1 MATVFFYSM
10 KNNFP
15 KGWIDEGEAYPLG
28 LGTTMDLDRHDFQ
41 LTELM
46 ERIQA
51 NDNRLVALQ
60 VPEGLKM
67 QALEMMDTIETETS
81 AKVILA
87 ADPCYGA
94 CDLVH
99 DKMGMMG
106 VELVAHMGHS
116 QMNIDSGMPTQFIDV
131 TYDGDPELKPVLPFL
146 EKHRAMARQ
155 RMENQPAAED
165 LSEEEAQDR
174 FMDAVGRLAPL
185 TGTKLGLVGSIQHLH
200 LLPEF
205 HDRLEEAG
213 YEVEIPIGGARL
225 SFPGQV
231 LGCNYSGDDDSIG
244 HYLFLGS
251 GDFHPIGLVLHTGKP
266 LAMLD
271 PYTGDAEEMSLERI
285 ERILRQ
291 RFGLIMACGEAE
303 RFGILIG
310 EKPGQM
316 RRSLALRMKRI
327 LEKHGKKG
335 YLLALEHVGPELID
349 FYPVDAFV
357 NTACPRI
364 AIDDAV
370 RYQKPLITP
379 FELEVA
385 LGEKKWETGYQ
396 FDEIP

>member
-1 MATVFFYSM
+1 
-10 KNNFP
+10 
-15 KGWIDEGEAYPLG
+15 
-28 LGTTMDLDRHDFQ
+28 MDMERHDFQ
-41 LTELM
+41 LKDLIEK
-46 ERIQA
+46 IQS
-51 NDNRLVALQ
+51 NDHRLVALQ

-67 QALEMMDTIETETS
+67 QALEMMDAIESETS
-81 AKVILA
+81 AKIVLA

-99 DKMGMMG
+99 DKMKLMG

-116 QMNIDSGMPTQFIDV
+116 QMNIDSGMPTQFINV
-131 TYDGDPELKPVLPFL
+131 TYDGDPELTPVLPLL
-146 EKHRAMARQ
+146 EQHRAMAQQ
-155 RMENQPAAED
+155 RLQQQSKQVS
-165 LSEEEAQDR
+165 LSDEEAQER

-185 TGTKLGLVGSIQHLH
+185 TDTKLGLVGSIQHLH
-200 LLPEF
+200 LLPDFVE
-205 HDRLEEAG
+205 RLEKVG
-213 YEVEIPIGGARL
+213 YDVTIPIGGARL

-231 LGCNYSGDDDSIG
+231 LGCNYSGDDASIG

-291 RFGLIMACGEAE
+291 RFGLIMSCQEAHS
-303 RFGILIG
+303 FGILIG

-316 RRSLALRMKRI
+316 RRTLALRMKKL
-327 LEKHGKKG
+327 LEQYGKKG
-335 YLLALEHVGPELID
+335 YLLALEHIGPDLID

-370 RYQKPLITP
+370 RYRKPLITP

-385 LGEKKWETGYQ
+385 LGEKQWEHGYQ

>member
-1 MATVFFYSM
+1 
-10 KNNFP
+10 
-15 KGWIDEGEAYPLG
+15 
-28 LGTTMDLDRHDFQ
+28 MDLDRHDFQ
-41 LTELM
+41 LEELI
-46 ERIQA
+46 ERIQK

-67 QALEMMDTIETETS
+67 QALEMMDEIES
-81 AKVILA
+81 GSGAKVVLA

-99 DKMGMMG
+99 DKMKMMG

-131 TYDGDPELKPVLPFL
+131 TYDGDPELAPVIPMLNAHL
-146 EKHRAMARQ
+146 DIAKKRMAEQ
-155 RMENQPAAED
+155 STGE
-165 LSEEEAQDR
+165 LSEEEAQER
-174 FMDAVGRLAPL
+174 FMDAVGRMTPL
-185 TGTKLGLVGSIQHLH
+185 KDTKLGLVGSIQHLH

-205 HDRLEEAG
+205 HDRLEQAG
-213 YEVEIPIGGARL
+213 FDVTIPMGGARL
-225 SFPGQV
+225 TFPGQV
-231 LGCNYSGDDDSIG
+231 LGCNYSGDDDTIG

-251 GDFHPIGLVLHTGKP
+251 GDFHPIGLVLHTRKP

-271 PYTGDAEEMSLERI
+271 PYSGDAIEMSFERI

-291 RFGLIMACGEAE
+291 RFGLIMSSMDAE
-303 RFGILIG
+303 KFGILIG

-316 RRSLALRMKRI
+316 RRTLALRMKRL

-370 RYQKPLITP
+370 KYAKPLITP

-385 LGEKKWETGYQ
+385 LGEKKWELGYQ

>member
-1 MATVFFYSM
+1 
-10 KNNFP
+10 
-15 KGWIDEGEAYPLG
+15 
-28 LGTTMDLDRHDFQ
+28 MDLDRHDFQ
-41 LTELM
+41 LEKLI
-46 ERIQA
+46 ERIQK

-67 QALEMMDTIETETS
+67 QALEMMDEIES
-81 AKVILA
+81 GSGAKVILA

-99 DKMGMMG
+99 DKMKMMG

-131 TYDGDPELKPVLPFL
+131 TYDGDPELEPVLPML
-146 EKHRAMARQ
+146 NAHLQIAKNRMAEQ
-155 RMENQPAAED
+155 LTSE
-165 LSEEEAQDR
+165 LTEEEAQER
-174 FMDAVGRLAPL
+174 FMDAVGRMTPL
-185 TGTKLGLVGSIQHLH
+185 KDTKLGLVGSIQHLH
-200 LLPEF
+200 LLPDF
-205 HDRLEEAG
+205 HERLEQAG
-213 YEVEIPIGGARL
+213 FDVTIPMGGARL
-225 SFPGQV
+225 TFPGQV
-231 LGCNYSGDDDSIG
+231 LGCNYSGDDDTIG

-271 PYTGDAEEMSLERI
+271 PYSGDAIEMSFERI

-291 RFGLIMACGEAE
+291 RFGLIMSSMDAQ

-316 RRSLALRMKRI
+316 RRTLALRMKRL

-370 RYQKPLITP
+370 KYSKPLITP

-385 LGEKKWETGYQ
+385 LGEKKWELGYQ

>member
-1 MATVFFYSM
+1 M
-10 KNNFP
+10 
-15 KGWIDEGEAYPLG
+15 PLG
-28 LGTTMDLDRHDFQ
+28 LGTAMDLDRHDFQ

-51 NDNRLVALQ
+51 NDNRLIALQ

-99 DKMGMMG
+99 DKMQMMG

-131 TYDGDPELKPVLPFL
+131 TYDGDPELKPVIPYL
-146 EKHRAMARQ
+146 EAHRAMAQQ
-155 RMENQPAAED
+155 RMENQPAPED

-185 TGTKLGLVGSIQHLH
+185 AGTKLGLVGSIQHLH

-213 YEVEIPIGGARL
+213 FEVEIPIGGARL

>member
-1 MATVFFYSM
+1 MRGGRAPRV
-10 KNNFP
+10 
-15 KGWIDEGEAYPLG
+15 
-28 LGTTMDLDRHDFQ
+28 GTTMDLDRHDFQ
-41 LTELM
+41 LDQLM

-51 NDNRLVALQ
+51 NDNRLIALQ
-60 VPEGLKM
+60 IPEGLKM

-81 AKVILA
+81 AKVVLA

-99 DKMGMMG
+99 DKMKLMG

-116 QMNIDSGMPTQFIDV
+116 QMNIESGMPTQFIDV
-131 TYDGDPELKPVLPFL
+131 TYDGDPELTPVIPFL
-146 EKHRAMARQ
+146 DAHKAIAQTRMA
-155 RMENQPAAED
+155 NQSQIEGM
-165 LSEEEAQDR
+165 SEEEAQER
-174 FMDAVGRLAPL
+174 FLDAVGRMAPL
-185 TGTKLGLVGSIQHLH
+185 TDTKLGLVGSIQHLH
-200 LLPEF
+200 LLPDF
-205 HDRLEEAG
+205 HDRLEKAG
-213 YEVEIPIGGARL
+213 YDVTIPIGGARL

-291 RFGLIMACGEAE
+291 RSGLIMASGDAQ

-316 RRSLALRMKRI
+316 RRTLALRMKRM

-335 YLLALEHVGPELID
+335 YLLALEHIGPDLID

-370 RYQKPLITP
+370 RYNKPLITP

>member
-1 MATVFFYSM
+1 
-10 KNNFP
+10 
-15 KGWIDEGEAYPLG
+15 
-28 LGTTMDLDRHDFQ
+28 MDLNRHDFK
-41 LTELM
+41 LDELIG
-46 ERIQA
+46 RIQE
-51 NDNRLVALQ
+51 NDHRLVALQ

-67 QALEMMDTIETETS
+67 QALEMMDEIETASS
-81 AKVILA
+81 AKVVLA

-99 DKMGMMG
+99 DKMQMMG

-116 QMNIDSGMPTQFIDV
+116 QMNIESGMPTQFIDV
-131 TYDGDPELKPVLPFL
+131 TYDGDPDLAPVIPMLN
-146 EKHRAMARQ
+146 KHLAIARG
-155 RMENQPAAED
+155 RMENQNVETD
-165 LSEEEAQDR
+165 LSEEEAQER
-174 FMDAVGRLAPL
+174 FMDAVGRMTPL
-185 TGTKLGLVGSIQHLH
+185 KDTKLGLVGSIQHLH
-200 LLPEF
+200 LLPDF
-205 HDRLEEAG
+205 HDRLEKAG
-213 YEVEIPIGGARL
+213 YDVTIPMGGARL
-225 SFPGQV
+225 TFPGQV
-231 LGCNYSGDDDSIG
+231 LGCNYSGDDDTIG

-271 PYTGDAEEMSLERI
+271 PYSGDAIEMSFERI

-291 RFGLIMACGEAE
+291 RSGLIMASMDAN

-316 RRSLALRMKRI
+316 RRTLALRMKRL

-370 RYQKPLITP
+370 RYAKPLITP
-379 FELEVA
+379 YELEVA
-385 LGEKKWETGYQ
+385 LGEKKWEMGYQ

>member
-1 MATVFFYSM
+1 MQPLKYRTPDGESVRSM
-10 KNNFP
+10 
-15 KGWIDEGEAYPLG
+15 DTE
-28 LGTTMDLDRHDFQ
+28 RHDLQ
-41 LTELM
+41 LDELV
-46 ERIQA
+46 ERIKE
-51 NDNRLVALQ
+51 NDHRLIALQ

-67 QALEMMDTIETETS
+67 QALEMMDKIEGDSE

-99 DKMGMMG
+99 DKMRMMG

-116 QMNIDSGMPTQFIDV
+116 QMNIDSGMPTHFIPV
-131 TYDGDPELKPVLPFL
+131 TYDGDPEIDPVLPIL
-146 EKHRAMARQ
+146 ARHKAIADA
-155 RMENQPAAED
+155 RVVEAESPID
-165 LSEEEAQDR
+165 LTNEEARER
-174 FMDAVGRLAPL
+174 FLDAVGRVAPL

-200 LLPEF
+200 LLE
-205 HDRLEEAG
+205 DYKSRLESAG
-213 YEVEIPIGGARL
+213 FAVTIPVGGARL
-225 SFPGQV
+225 TFPGQV
-231 LGCNYSGDDDSIG
+231 LGCNYSGDDPSIG

-251 GDFHPIGLVLHTGKP
+251 GDFHPIGLVMHTGKP
-266 LAMLD
+266 LALLD
-271 PYTGDAEEMSLERI
+271 PYNGEAGEMSFERI

-291 RFGLIMACGEAE
+291 RMGLIFSVDDAKI
-303 RFGILIG
+303 FGILIG

-316 RRSLALRMKRI
+316 RRNLAIRCKRL

-335 YLLALEHVGPELID
+335 YLLALDHVGPELID

-370 RYQKPLITP
+370 KYAKPLITP

-385 LGEKKWETGYQ
+385 LGEKQWETGYQ

>member
-1 MATVFFYSM
+1 MRERRA
-10 KNNFP
+10 P
-15 KGWIDEGEAYPLG
+15 RI
-28 LGTTMDLDRHDFQ
+28 GTTMDLDRHDFELDQ
-41 LTELM
+41 LM

-51 NDNRLVALQ
+51 NDNRLIALQ
-60 VPEGLKM
+60 IPEGLKM

-81 AKVILA
+81 AKVVLA

-99 DKMGMMG
+99 DKMKLMG

-131 TYDGDPELKPVLPFL
+131 TYDGDPELTPVIPFL
-146 EKHRAMARQ
+146 DAHKAIAEKRLADQATPEEM
-155 RMENQPAAED
+155 
-165 LSEEEAQDR
+165 SEEEAQER
-174 FMDAVGRLAPL
+174 FLDAVGRMAPL

-200 LLPEF
+200 LLPDL
-205 HDRLEEAG
+205 HDRLEKAG
-213 YEVEIPIGGARL
+213 YDVTIPIGGARL

-291 RFGLIMACGEAE
+291 RSGLIMASGDAQ

-316 RRSLALRMKRI
+316 RRTLALRMKRM

-335 YLLALEHVGPELID
+335 YLLALEHIGPDLID

-370 RYQKPLITP
+370 RYRKPLITP

>member
-1 MATVFFYSM
+1 
-10 KNNFP
+10 
-15 KGWIDEGEAYPLG
+15 
-28 LGTTMDLDRHDFQ
+28 MDLDRHDFQ
-41 LTELM
+41 LEELI
-46 ERIQA
+46 ERIQK

-67 QALEMMDTIETETS
+67 QALEMMDEIESES
-81 AKVILA
+81 GAKVVLA

-99 DKMGMMG
+99 DKMKMMG

-131 TYDGDPELKPVLPFL
+131 TYDGDPELAPVLPML
-146 EKHRAMARQ
+146 NAHLQIAKK
-155 RMENQPAAED
+155 RMEDQPSEK
-165 LSEEEAQDR
+165 LTEEEAQER
-174 FMDAVGRLAPL
+174 FMDAVGRMTPL
-185 TGTKLGLVGSIQHLH
+185 KDTKLGLVGSIQHLH

-205 HDRLEEAG
+205 HERLEQAG
-213 YEVEIPIGGARL
+213 FDVTIPMGGARL
-225 SFPGQV
+225 TFPGQV
-231 LGCNYSGDDDSIG
+231 LGCNYSGDDDTIG

-271 PYTGDAEEMSLERI
+271 PYSGDAIEMSFERI

-291 RFGLIMACGEAE
+291 RFGLIMSSMDAE
-303 RFGILIG
+303 KFGILIG

-316 RRSLALRMKRI
+316 RRTLALRMKRL

-370 RYQKPLITP
+370 RYRKPLITP

-385 LGEKKWETGYQ
+385 LGEKKWETGYM

>member
-1 MATVFFYSM
+1 
-10 KNNFP
+10 
-15 KGWIDEGEAYPLG
+15 
-28 LGTTMDLDRHDFQ
+28 MDMDKHDF
-41 LTELM
+41 ELDELI
-46 ERIQA
+46 ERIKS

-67 QALEMMDTIETETS
+67 QALDMMDSIEEETS
-81 AKVILA
+81 AKIILA

-99 DKMGMMG
+99 DKMQRMG

-116 QMNIDSGMPTQFIDV
+116 QMNIDSGMPTQFINV
-131 TYDGDPELKPVLPFL
+131 TYEGDPAIDPVLPIL
-146 EKHRAMARQ
+146 TQHRAIAEQ
-155 RMENQPAAED
+155 RLADAQSD
-165 LSEEEAQDR
+165 STVTDEEAQDR
-174 FMDAVGRLAPL
+174 FLDAVGRVAPL
-185 TGTKLGLVGSIQHLH
+185 SGTKLGLVGSIQHLH
-200 LLPEF
+200 LIFDYKE
-205 HDRLEEAG
+205 RLEAAG
-213 YEVEIPIGGARL
+213 FEVEVPVGGARL
-225 SFPGQV
+225 TFPGQV
-231 LGCNYSGDDDSIG
+231 LGCNYSGDQDDIG

-271 PYTGDAEEMSLERI
+271 PYSGDAEEMSFERI

-291 RFGLIMACGEAE
+291 RFGLIIACDQAKT
-303 RFGILIG
+303 FGILIG

-316 RRSLALRMKRI
+316 RRTLALRMKKI

-364 AIDDAV
+364 AIDDSV
-370 RYQKPLITP
+370 RYAKPLITP

-385 LGEKKWETGYQ
+385 LGEKKWEMGYQ

>member
-1 MATVFFYSM
+1 
-10 KNNFP
+10 
-15 KGWIDEGEAYPLG
+15 
-28 LGTTMDLDRHDFQ
+28 MDMDKHDF
-41 LTELM
+41 ELD
-46 ERIQA
+46 ELITRIKS

-67 QALEMMDTIETETS
+67 QALDMMDSIEEETS
-81 AKVILA
+81 AKIILA

-99 DKMGMMG
+99 DKMQRMG

-116 QMNIDSGMPTQFIDV
+116 QMNIDSGMPTQFINV
-131 TYDGDPELKPVLPFL
+131 TYEGDPAIDPVLPIL
-146 EKHRAMARQ
+146 TQHRAIAEQ
-155 RMENQPAAED
+155 RLVNAQSD
-165 LSEEEAQDR
+165 SGVTEEEAQDR
-174 FMDAVGRLAPL
+174 FLDAVGRVAPL
-185 TGTKLGLVGSIQHLH
+185 SGTKLGLVGSIQHLH
-200 LLPEF
+200 LIFDYKE
-205 HDRLEEAG
+205 RLEAAG
-213 YEVEIPIGGARL
+213 FEVEVPVGGARL
-225 SFPGQV
+225 TFPGQV
-231 LGCNYSGDDDSIG
+231 LGCNYSGDQDDIG

-271 PYTGDAEEMSLERI
+271 PYSGDAEEMSFERI

-291 RFGLIMACGEAE
+291 RFGLIIACDQAKT
-303 RFGILIG
+303 FGILIG

-316 RRSLALRMKRI
+316 RRTLALRMKKI

-364 AIDDAV
+364 AIDDSV
-370 RYQKPLITP
+370 RYAKPLITP

-385 LGEKKWETGYQ
+385 LGEKKWEMGYQ

>member
-1 MATVFFYSM
+1 
-10 KNNFP
+10 
-15 KGWIDEGEAYPLG
+15 
-28 LGTTMDLDRHDFQ
+28 MDLDRHDFQ
-41 LTELM
+41 LEELM
-46 ERIQA
+46 TRIK
-51 NDNRLVALQ
+51 DGDHRLIALQ

-67 QALEMMDTIETETS
+67 QALEMMDAIETDTS
-81 AKVILA
+81 AKVVLA

-99 DKMGMMG
+99 DKMRMMG
-106 VELVAHMGHS
+106 VVLVAHMGHS

-131 TYDGDPELKPVLPFL
+131 TYDGDPELQPVLPILHAHREGARKRL
-146 EKHRAMARQ
+146 EGASDA
-155 RMENQPAAED
+155 P
-165 LSEEEAQDR
+165 LTEEEAQER
-174 FMDAVGRLAPL
+174 FLDAVGRTVAL
-185 TGTKLGLVGSIQHLH
+185 TDVKLGLVGSIQHLH
-200 LLPEF
+200 LLPAFCE
-205 HDRLEEAG
+205 RLEEAG
-213 YEVEIPIGGARL
+213 FDVTVPLGGARL
-225 SFPGQV
+225 TFPGQV
-231 LGCNYSGDDDSIG
+231 LGCNYSGDDDNIG

-271 PYTGDAEEMSLERI
+271 PYTGEATEMSLQRI

-291 RFGLIMACGEAE
+291 RFGLIMACQDAE
-303 RFGILIG
+303 RYGILIG

-316 RRSLALRMKRI
+316 RRTLALRMKRM
-327 LEKHGKKG
+327 LERHGKKG

-370 RYQKPLITP
+370 KYAKPLITP
-379 FELEVA
+379 FELEVT
-385 LGEKKWETGYQ
+385 LGEKDWGEGYR

>member
-1 MATVFFYSM
+1 MQPLKYRTPDGESVRSM
-10 KNNFP
+10 
-15 KGWIDEGEAYPLG
+15 DME
-28 LGTTMDLDRHDFQ
+28 RHDFQ
-41 LTELM
+41 LDELV
-46 ERIQA
+46 ERIKE
-51 NDNRLVALQ
+51 NDHRLIALQ

-67 QALEMMDTIETETS
+67 QALEMMDKIEGDSE

-99 DKMGMMG
+99 DKMRMMG

-116 QMNIDSGMPTQFIDV
+116 QMNIDSGMPTHFIPV
-131 TYDGDPELKPVLPFL
+131 TYDGDPEIDPVLPIL
-146 EKHRAMARQ
+146 ARHKAIADA
-155 RMENQPAAED
+155 RVVEAESPID
-165 LSEEEAQDR
+165 LTNEEARER
-174 FMDAVGRLAPL
+174 FLDAVGRVAPL

-200 LLPEF
+200 LLE
-205 HDRLEEAG
+205 DYKSRLESAG
-213 YEVEIPIGGARL
+213 FAVTIPVGGARL
-225 SFPGQV
+225 TFPGQV
-231 LGCNYSGDDDSIG
+231 LGCNYSGDDPSIG

-251 GDFHPIGLVLHTGKP
+251 GAFHPIGLVMHTGKP
-266 LAMLD
+266 LALLD
-271 PYTGDAEEMSLERI
+271 PYNGEAGEMSFERI

-291 RFGLIMACGEAE
+291 RMGLIFSVDDAKI
-303 RFGILIG
+303 FGFLIG

-316 RRSLALRMKRI
+316 RRNLAIRCKRL

-335 YLLALEHVGPELID
+335 YLLALDHVGPELID

-370 RYQKPLITP
+370 KYAKPLITP

-385 LGEKKWETGYQ
+385 LGEKQWETGYQ

>member
-1 MATVFFYSM
+1 
-10 KNNFP
+10 
-15 KGWIDEGEAYPLG
+15 
-28 LGTTMDLDRHDFQ
+28 
-41 LTELM
+41 
-46 ERIQA
+46 
-51 NDNRLVALQ
+51 
-60 VPEGLKM
+60 
-67 QALEMMDTIETETS
+67 
-81 AKVILA
+81 
-87 ADPCYGA
+87 
-94 CDLVH
+94 
-99 DKMGMMG
+99 
-106 VELVAHMGHS
+106 LVAHMGHS
-116 QMNIDSGMPTQFIDV
+116 QMNIESGMPTQFIDV
-131 TYDGDPELKPVLPFL
+131 TYDGDPELTPVIPFL
-146 EKHRAMARQ
+146 EKHRAMANKRLLDQ
-155 RMENQPAAED
+155 ENPVELSAED
-165 LSEEEAQDR
+165 AQEK
-174 FMDAVGRLAPL
+174 FLDAVGRLSPL

-213 YEVEIPIGGARL
+213 YDVTIPLGGARL

-231 LGCNYSGDDDSIG
+231 LGCNYSGDQDDIG

-271 PYTGDAEEMSLERI
+271 PYSGDAKEMSLERI

-291 RFGLIMACGEAE
+291 RFGLIMACDNAQS
-303 RFGILIG
+303 FGILIG

-316 RRSLALRMKRI
+316 RRTLALRMKRM

-335 YLLALEHVGPELID
+335 YLLALEHIGPELID

-370 RYQKPLITP
+370 RYRKPLLTP

-385 LGEKKWETGYQ
+385 LGEKQWELGYQ